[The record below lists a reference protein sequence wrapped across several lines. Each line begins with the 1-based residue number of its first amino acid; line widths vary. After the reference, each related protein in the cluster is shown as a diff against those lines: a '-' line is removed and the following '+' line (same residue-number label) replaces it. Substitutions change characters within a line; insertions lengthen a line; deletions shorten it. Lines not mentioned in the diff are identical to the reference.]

1 MWGEGGVIYL
11 HLRYVLLFRWLCVNC
26 EGEGIFFEIR
36 RKTMSIRIKLIKNNI
51 MRSSS
56 YGKYF
61 AKTVRGNDVNLQDL
75 AEEAARNCSLKKS
88 DVIAVVTE
96 LEEMMSHRLADGDT
110 IVLKGIGRFSL
121 RVESDGVDDPKD
133 FSIKKHIRRII
144 CRFLPASHRNTDGT
158 LTYNM
163 SKDVKVEWGR

>member
-1 MWGEGGVIYL
+1 
-11 HLRYVLLFRWLCVNC
+11 
-26 EGEGIFFEIR
+26 
-36 RKTMSIRIKLIKNNI
+36 MSIRIKLIKNNI
-51 MRSSS
+51 KRSSS

-96 LEEMMSHRLADGDT
+96 LEEMMSHRLADGGT

-163 SKDVKVEWGR
+163 SEDVKVEWGR